1 MIDSKHLRDLTV
13 SAAHC
18 EHCPRADQLY
28 RVTYTGGE
36 RAEVLLLCPN
46 HLTLSTQTI
55 PKTDKDPA

>member
-28 RVTYTGGE
+28 RVTYAGGE

-46 HLTLSTQTI
+46 HLFLSTTN
-55 PKTDKDPA
+55 PTKPDKEPA